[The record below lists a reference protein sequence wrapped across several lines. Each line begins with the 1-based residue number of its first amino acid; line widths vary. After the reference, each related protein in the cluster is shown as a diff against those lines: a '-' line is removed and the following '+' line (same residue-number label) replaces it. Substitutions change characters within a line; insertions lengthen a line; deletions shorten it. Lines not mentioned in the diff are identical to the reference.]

1 MPGGAYLRN
10 VSTRSQYGG
19 LIINAEGQIRQL
31 GSASAKLTSRRNKKS
46 EQESKKKAE
55 CEQDDRRWLLVF
67 FSLSQD

>member
-1 MPGGAYLRN
+1 MPGGVYLRN

-31 GSASAKLTSRRNKKS
+31 GSASAKLTSRRKKS

-55 CEQDDRRWLLVF
+55 CEQDDRR
-67 FSLSQD
+67 

>member
-31 GSASAKLTSRRNKKS
+31 GSASAKLTSRR
-46 EQESKKKAE
+46 KKKVNRNPRKRLNVNRMT
-55 CEQDDRRWLLVF
+55 DDSYLCF